1 MATVNHF
8 DNRSKSAPMLSR
20 VADSL
25 YWMSR
30 YVERAENVA
39 RILDVNLQ
47 LMLDLPKLGAEQEK
61 KIWSP
66 VLRSTC
72 DHEDFDKYYKS
83 TSADNVIDYLTL
95 NTKNSNSIINCL
107 TSARENA
114 RHVREQISLEMW
126 EEINRT
132 YLWIKGQTLKKIQKI
147 GPYEFFNEV
156 KNASHLFQGI
166 TDGTMTHGEDWD
178 FIQVGKYLER
188 ADMVTRI
195 LDANDEIFINAPA
208 SLMNG
213 GTLQW
218 SAILRSCS
226 SHDAYRKFYVAQVEP
241 DKVVE
246 FLILNEFFPRSIR
259 SCAGALD
266 IALRRISGTQE
277 ERFTNQAEKL
287 SGRLV
292 AELNYS
298 ALEDIKTVGMHK
310 YMDELQVK
318 LNAIGEA
325 IFQTYLFSPPLPE
338 PDAEPAPAATE
349 TKPEPKQEQKQ
360 EAKSD
365 GPAPRKSGQT
375 QRIPKPAKV

>member
-1 MATVNHF
+1 
-8 DNRSKSAPMLSR
+8 MLSR

-30 YVERAENVA
+30 YAERGENIA

-47 LMLDLPKLGAEQEK
+47 LMLDMPKLGPEEQ
-61 KIWSP
+61 KILWEP
-66 VLRSTC
+66 VLRSTG
-72 DHEDFDKYYKS
+72 DHEDFYKHYKV
-83 TSADNVIDYLTL
+83 TSSENVIDFLTL
-95 NTKNSNSIINCL
+95 NPKNSNSIINCI
-107 TSARENA
+107 TTARENA

-132 YLWIKGQTLKKIQKI
+132 YLWMKAVTLKKIQKQ
-147 GPYEFFNEV
+147 GPYEFFTAV

-188 ADMVTRI
+188 ADMTTRI
-195 LDANDEIFINAPA
+195 LDANDEIFISRP
-208 SLMNG
+208 SKSTHTG

-259 SCAGALD
+259 FCAGALD
-266 IALRRISGTQE
+266 LALRRISGCKDE
-277 ERFTNQAEKL
+277 HFTNQAEKL
-287 SGRLV
+287 TGRLV

-298 ALEDIKTVGMHK
+298 ALEDIKTVGMHQ
-310 YMDELQVK
+310 YMDELQIK
-318 LNAIGEA
+318 LNSIGGA
-325 IFQTYLFSPPLPE
+325 IFQTYLFFPPRAVPE
-338 PDAEPAPAATE
+338 PEAEAAKEKAPE
-349 TKPEPKQEQKQ
+349 PELKPEIVKPTPKQ
-360 EAKSD
+360 S
-365 GPAPRKSGQT
+365 QT
-375 QRIPKPAKV
+375 QKIPKPAKVG

>member
-1 MATVNHF
+1 
-8 DNRSKSAPMLSR
+8 MLSR

-30 YVERAENVA
+30 YAERAENIA

-47 LMLDLPKLGAEQEK
+47 LMLDLPKLGPEEQKALWE
-61 KIWSP
+61 P
-66 VLRSTC
+66 VLRSTG
-72 DHEDFDKYYKS
+72 DHADYDKHYKET
-83 TSADNVIDYLTL
+83 TSDNVIDFLTL
-95 NTKNSNSIINCL
+95 NTKNPNSILNCV
-107 TSARENA
+107 TTARENA

-132 YLWIKGQTLKKIQKI
+132 YLWMKSQTLKKITRQ
-147 GPYEFFNEV
+147 GPYEFFTQV

-188 ADMVTRI
+188 ADMTTRI
-195 LDANDEIFINAPA
+195 LDANDEIFIKRPA
-208 SLMNG
+208 TKFQTG

-259 SCAGALD
+259 YCAGSLND
-266 IALRRISGTQE
+266 ALRSISGCKDE
-277 ERFTNQAEKL
+277 HFSNMAEKL
-287 SGRLV
+287 TGRLV

-298 ALEDIKTVGMHK
+298 ALEDIKTVGMHQ
-310 YMDELQVK
+310 YMDEIQVK
-318 LNAIGEA
+318 LNNIGEA
-325 IFQTYLFSPPLPE
+325 IFQTYLFSPPLTIIE
-338 PDAEPAPAATE
+338 EEKEEKAKPA
-349 TKPEPKQEQKQ
+349 QKQ
-360 EAKSD
+360 SKATAS
-365 GPAPRKSGQT
+365 A
-375 QRIPKPAKV
+375 

>member
-8 DNRSKSAPMLSR
+8 DNRKSATPMLSR

-30 YVERAENVA
+30 YVERAENIA

-47 LMLDLPKLGAEQEK
+47 LMLDLPKLGAEEEK

-66 VLRSTC
+66 VLRSTGEH
-72 DHEDFDKYYKS
+72 DDFDKHYKS
-83 TSADNVIDYLTL
+83 TSSENVIDFLTL
-95 NTKNSNSIINCL
+95 NTKNSNSIINCI

-132 YLWIKGQTLKKIQKI
+132 YLWMKGQTLKKILKV
-147 GPYEFFNEV
+147 GPYEFFNDV

-178 FIQVGKYLER
+178 FIQVGSFLER
-188 ADMVTRI
+188 ADMVTRL
-195 LDANDEIFINAPA
+195 LDANDEIFINAPD

-259 SCAGALD
+259 FCAGALD
-266 IALRRISGTQE
+266 ESLRRISGTQE

-298 ALEDIKTVGMHK
+298 ALEDIKTIGMHK

-338 PDAEPAPAATE
+338 HEPEPAVEA
-349 TKPEPKQEQKQ
+349 KQEQKQ
-360 EAKSD
+360 ETKSE
-365 GPAPRKSGQT
+365 GAHPRKSGQT
-375 QRIPKPAKV
+375 QRLPKPAKV

>member
-1 MATVNHF
+1 MI
-8 DNRSKSAPMLSR
+8 MLSR

-30 YVERAENVA
+30 YVERAENIA

-47 LMLDLPKLGAEQEK
+47 LMLDLPKLNAEQQSAL
-61 KIWSP
+61 WLP
-66 VLRSTC
+66 VLRSTG
-72 DHEDFDKYYKS
+72 DGDFTEHFKEAKS
-83 TSADNVIDYLTL
+83 ESVIEFLTL
-95 NTKNSNSIINCL
+95 SPKNPNSILNCL

-132 YLWIKGQTLKKIQKI
+132 YLSLKGLTAKKIARSGAYDFYNHI
-147 GPYEFFNEV
+147 
-156 KNASHLFQGI
+156 KNASALFQGT

-178 FIQVGKYLER
+178 FIQVGKFLER
-188 ADMVTRI
+188 ADMTTRI
-195 LDANDEIFINAPA
+195 LDAHDEIFVNTPA
-208 SLMNG
+208 KSQTG

-259 SCAGALD
+259 FSVQAMND
-266 IALRRISGTQE
+266 ALRRISGARDE
-277 ERFTNQAEKL
+277 VFSNHAEKL
-287 SGRLV
+287 AGRLV
-292 AELNYS
+292 ADLNFS
-298 ALEDIKTVGMHK
+298 ALEDIKTVGMHN
-310 YMDELQVK
+310 YMDETQVK

-325 IFQTYLFSPPLPE
+325 IYKTYLFCPPPELPE
-338 PDAEPAPAATE
+338 PEPEPVKAAKGATIKLPAVDKKAPAI
-349 TKPEPKQEQKQ
+349 TKE
-360 EAKSD
+360 EA
-365 GPAPRKSGQT
+365 GSGQT
-375 QRIPKPAKV
+375 QKLSSAKQSQG

>member
-1 MATVNHF
+1 
-8 DNRSKSAPMLSR
+8 MLSR

-30 YVERAENVA
+30 YAERAENIA

-47 LMLDLPKLGAEQEK
+47 LLLDLPKLGPEEQNALWE
-61 KIWSP
+61 P
-66 VLRSTC
+66 VLRSTG
-72 DHEDFDKYYKS
+72 DHEDFYKHYKEA
-83 TSADNVIDYLTL
+83 TNEYVIDFLTL
-95 NTKNSNSIINCL
+95 NPKNSNSIVNCI
-107 TSARENA
+107 TTARENA

-132 YLWIKGQTLKKIQKI
+132 YLWIKGQTLKKIQKQ
-147 GPYEFFNEV
+147 GPYEFFTAV

-178 FIQVGKYLER
+178 FIMVGRYLER
-188 ADMVTRI
+188 ADMTTRI
-195 LDANDEIFINAPA
+195 LDANDEIFIRTPSN
-208 SLMNG
+208 SHTS

-259 SCAGALD
+259 FSAGALD
-266 IALRRISGTQE
+266 EALRRISGTQE

-287 SGRLV
+287 TGRLV

-325 IFQTYLFSPPLPE
+325 IFKVFFFSPPLTELVPE
-338 PDAEPAPAATE
+338 AEAPVE
-349 TKPEPKQEQKQ
+349 KKLEPKAETPK
-360 EAKSD
+360 
-365 GPAPRKSGQT
+365 PRQSQT
-375 QRIPKPAKV
+375 QKMPKPAKV

>member
-1 MATVNHF
+1 
-8 DNRSKSAPMLSR
+8 MLSR

-30 YVERAENVA
+30 YAERGENIA

-47 LMLDLPKLGAEQEK
+47 LMLDMPKLGPEEQKALWE
-61 KIWSP
+61 P
-66 VLRSTC
+66 VLRSTG
-72 DHEDFDKYYKS
+72 DHEDFYEYYKV
-83 TSADNVIDYLTL
+83 TSSENVIDFLTL
-95 NTKNSNSIINCL
+95 HSKNSNSILNCI
-107 TSARENA
+107 TTARENA

-132 YLWIKGQTLKKIQKI
+132 YLWMKSQTLKKIQRQ
-147 GPYEFFNEV
+147 GPYEFFTAV

-178 FIQVGKYLER
+178 FIQVAKYLER
-188 ADMVTRI
+188 ADMTTRI
-195 LDANDEIFINAPA
+195 LDANDEIFIRTPTKNTHT
-208 SLMNG
+208 G

-259 SCAGALD
+259 FCAQALD
-266 IALRRISGTQE
+266 EALRRISGCTGE
-277 ERFTNQAEKL
+277 HFTNQAEKL
-287 SGRLV
+287 TGRLV

-298 ALEDIKTVGMHK
+298 ALEDIKTVGMHQ

-318 LNAIGEA
+318 LNTIGEA
-325 IFQTYLFSPPLPE
+325 IFQTYLFSPPLTEPE
-338 PDAEPAPAATE
+338 PEPEPETKAEPAAEKAPT
-349 TKPEPKQEQKQ
+349 QSQKQ
-360 EAKSD
+360 GRAVAS
-365 GPAPRKSGQT
+365 P
-375 QRIPKPAKV
+375 

>member
-1 MATVNHF
+1 
-8 DNRSKSAPMLSR
+8 MLSR

-30 YVERAENVA
+30 YAERGENIA

-47 LMLDLPKLGAEQEK
+47 LMLDLPKLDPEGQKALWE
-61 KIWSP
+61 P
-66 VLRSTC
+66 VLRSTG
-72 DHEDFDKYYKS
+72 DHEDFYKHCKV
-83 TSADNVIDYLTL
+83 TSSENVIEFLTL
-95 NTKNSNSIINCL
+95 NPKNPNSIVNCI
-107 TSARENA
+107 TTARENA

-132 YLWIKGQTLKKIQKI
+132 YLWMKGQTLKKIQRQ
-147 GPYEFFNEV
+147 GPYEFFTAV

-188 ADMVTRI
+188 ADMTTRI
-195 LDANDEIFINAPA
+195 LDANDEIFIKQPA
-208 SLMNG
+208 ATQTS
-213 GTLQW
+213 GTLHW

-259 SCAGALD
+259 FCAQALND
-266 IALRRISGTQE
+266 ALRRISGCKE
-277 ERFTNQAEKL
+277 EHFTNLAEKL
-287 SGRLV
+287 AGRVV

-298 ALEDIKTVGMHK
+298 ALEDIKTVGMHE

-325 IFQTYLFSPPLPE
+325 IFQTYLFSPPLTEPE
-338 PDAEPAPAATE
+338 PKPEAEF
-349 TKPEPKQEQKQ
+349 KPEPPPKPTPKQ
-360 EAKSD
+360 S
-365 GPAPRKSGQT
+365 QT
-375 QRIPKPAKV
+375 QKLGKTTAAA

>member
-1 MATVNHF
+1 
-8 DNRSKSAPMLSR
+8 MLSR

-25 YWMSR
+25 SWMSR
-30 YVERAENVA
+30 YVERGENIA

-47 LMLDLPKLGAEQEK
+47 LMLDLPKLGAEEQK
-61 KIWSP
+61 ALWGP
-66 VLRSTC
+66 VLRSTG
-72 DHEDFDKYYKS
+72 DHEDFYEHYKAAS
-83 TSADNVIDYLTL
+83 SENVIDFLTL
-95 NTKNSNSIINCL
+95 NPKNSNSIINCI
-107 TSARENA
+107 TTARENA

-132 YLWIKGQTLKKIQKI
+132 YLWMKSQTLKKIRTQ
-147 GPYEFFNEV
+147 GPYEFFTAV

-188 ADMVTRI
+188 ADMTTRI
-195 LDANDEIFINAPA
+195 LDANDEIFIRTPA
-208 SLMNG
+208 KSTHTG

-259 SCAGALD
+259 FCAQALD
-266 IALRRISGTQE
+266 EALRRISGCTGE
-277 ERFTNQAEKL
+277 HFTNQAEKL
-287 SGRLV
+287 TGRLV

-298 ALEDIKTVGMHK
+298 ALEDIKTVGMHQ

-325 IFQTYLFSPPLPE
+325 IFQTYLFSPPLNVPE
-338 PDAEPAPAATE
+338 PEPAAGAKADSEPEFA
-349 TKPEPKQEQKQ
+349 PEP
-360 EAKSD
+360 
-365 GPAPRKSGQT
+365 PP
-375 QRIPKPAKV
+375 

>member
-1 MATVNHF
+1 
-8 DNRSKSAPMLSR
+8 MLSR

-30 YVERAENVA
+30 YAERAENIA

-47 LMLDLPKLGAEQEK
+47 LMLDLPKLAPEEQKALWE
-61 KIWSP
+61 P
-66 VLRSTC
+66 VLRSTG
-72 DHEDFDKYYKS
+72 DHEDFDKHYKE
-83 TSADNVIDYLTL
+83 TTNDNVIDFLTL
-95 NTKNSNSIINCL
+95 NTKNSNSIVNCI
-107 TSARENA
+107 TTARENA

-132 YLWIKGQTLKKIQKI
+132 YLWMKSQTLKKIQRQ
-147 GPYEFFNEV
+147 GPYEFFTAV

-188 ADMVTRI
+188 ADMTTRI
-195 LDANDEIFINAPA
+195 LDANDEIFIKRPTNK
-208 SLMNG
+208 SHVG

-259 SCAGALD
+259 YCAAALND
-266 IALRRISGTQE
+266 ALRRISGTKGE
-277 ERFTNQAEKL
+277 HFSNLAEKL
-287 SGRLV
+287 AGRLV

-310 YMDELQVK
+310 YMDELQIK
-318 LNAIGEA
+318 LNNIGDG
-325 IFQTYLFSPPLPE
+325 IFQTYLFSPPLPTFE
-338 PDAEPAPAATE
+338 PEEEKAPV
-349 TKPEPKQEQKQ
+349 QKQ
-360 EAKSD
+360 MQKQ
-365 GPAPRKSGQT
+365 GKVPAG
-375 QRIPKPAKV
+375 A

>member
-1 MATVNHF
+1 
-8 DNRSKSAPMLSR
+8 MLSR

-30 YVERAENVA
+30 YAERAENIA

-47 LMLDLPKLGAEQEK
+47 LMLDMPKLDHEQQKEL
-61 KIWSP
+61 WEP
-66 VLRSTC
+66 VLRSTG
-72 DHEDFDKYYKS
+72 DHESYDDHYKQT
-83 TSADNVIDYLTL
+83 TSDNVIDFLTF
-95 NTKNSNSIINCL
+95 NTKNSNSIVNCI
-107 TSARENA
+107 TTARENA

-132 YLWIKGQTLKKIQKI
+132 YLWMKNQTLTKIKRQ
-147 GPYEFFNEV
+147 GPYEFFTAV

-188 ADMVTRI
+188 ADMTTRI
-195 LDANDEIFINAPA
+195 LDANDEIFIRQPA
-208 SLMNG
+208 TSETG

-259 SCAGALD
+259 FCAQSLD
-266 IALRRISGTQE
+266 DALRRISGSAGE
-277 ERFTNQAEKL
+277 YFTNQAEKL
-287 SGRLV
+287 TGRFV
-292 AELNYS
+292 AEMNFS

-310 YMDELQVK
+310 YMDEIQIK
-318 LNAIGEA
+318 LNSIGEA
-325 IFQTYLFSPPLPE
+325 IYKTYLFFPSTE
-338 PDAEPAPAATE
+338 PAAEPAPS
-349 TKPEPKQEQKQ
+349 QSQSQ
-360 EAKSD
+360 S
-365 GPAPRKSGQT
+365 QT
-375 QRIPKPAKV
+375 QIPIVVVPG

>member
-1 MATVNHF
+1 
-8 DNRSKSAPMLSR
+8 MLSR

-30 YVERAENVA
+30 YVERAENIA

-47 LMLDLPKLGAEQEK
+47 LMLDLPKLGPEEQ
-61 KIWSP
+61 KILWEP
-66 VLRSTC
+66 VLRSTG
-72 DHEDFDKYYKS
+72 DHEDFDKYYKET
-83 TSADNVIDYLTL
+83 TSDNVIDFLTL
-95 NTKNSNSIINCL
+95 SPKNSNSIINCI
-107 TSARENA
+107 TTARENA

-132 YLWIKGQTLKKIQKI
+132 YLWMKSQTLKKIVRQ
-147 GPYEFFNEV
+147 GPYEFFTQV
-156 KNASHLFQGI
+156 KNASHLFQGV

-188 ADMVTRI
+188 ADMTTRI
-195 LDANDEIFINAPA
+195 LDANDEIFISQPA
-208 SLMNG
+208 KSQTS

-259 SCAGALD
+259 YCAQELNYS
-266 IALRRISGTQE
+266 LRRISGCKE
-277 ERFTNQAEKL
+277 EHYTNLAEKL
-287 SGRLV
+287 AGRLV

-310 YMDELQVK
+310 YMDEIQIK
-318 LNAIGEA
+318 LNGIGAA
-325 IFQTYLFSPPLPE
+325 IFQTYLFSPPLTAPE
-338 PDAEPAPAATE
+338 PEPEPA
-349 TKPEPKQEQKQ
+349 TKQTQSQKQ
-360 EAKSD
+360 E
-365 GPAPRKSGQT
+365 
-375 QRIPKPAKV
+375 KVTAGA

>member
-1 MATVNHF
+1 
-8 DNRSKSAPMLSR
+8 MLSR

-30 YVERAENVA
+30 YAERAENIA

-47 LMLDLPKLGAEQEK
+47 LMLDLPKLGPAETKEL
-61 KIWSP
+61 WEP
-66 VLRSTC
+66 VLRSTG
-72 DHEDFDKYYKS
+72 DGEDFYDHHKEA
-83 TSADNVIDYLTL
+83 TSEAVIEFLTL
-95 NTKNSNSIINCL
+95 NPKNPNSIINCL
-107 TSARENA
+107 TNARENA

-126 EEINRT
+126 EEINRA
-132 YLWIKGQTLKKIQKI
+132 YLGMKSQTLKKIVRM
-147 GPYEFFNEV
+147 GPYEFFTQV

-188 ADMVTRI
+188 ADMTTRI
-195 LDANDEIFINAPA
+195 LDANDEIFVKQPA
-208 SLMNG
+208 ASQTS

-259 SCAGALD
+259 FCAQSLND
-266 IALRRISGTQE
+266 ALRRISGCKE
-277 ERFTNQAEKL
+277 EHFTNLAEKL
-287 SGRLV
+287 AGRLV

-310 YMDELQVK
+310 YMDEVQIK

-325 IFQTYLFSPPLPE
+325 IFQTYLFSPPLTAPE
-338 PDAEPAPAATE
+338 PEAA
-349 TKPEPKQEQKQ
+349 QEQTQKQ
-360 EAKSD
+360 GST
-365 GPAPRKSGQT
+365 ST
-375 QRIPKPAKV
+375 VV

>member
-1 MATVNHF
+1 
-8 DNRSKSAPMLSR
+8 MLSR

-30 YVERAENVA
+30 YAERAENIA

-47 LMLDLPKLGAEQEK
+47 LMLDLPKLAPEEQKGLWE
-61 KIWSP
+61 P
-66 VLRSTC
+66 LLRSTG
-72 DHEDFDKYYKS
+72 DHEEFYQYHKV
-83 TSADNVIDYLTL
+83 TSSENVIDFLTL
-95 NTKNSNSIINCL
+95 YPKNSNSILNCV
-107 TSARENA
+107 TTARENA

-126 EEINRT
+126 EEINRA
-132 YLWIKGQTLKKIQKI
+132 YLWMKSQTLKKIQRQ
-147 GPYEFFNEV
+147 GPYEFFMQV

-188 ADMVTRI
+188 ADMTTRI
-195 LDANDEIFINAPA
+195 LDANDEIFVKQPTN
-208 SLMNG
+208 SHTS

-259 SCAGALD
+259 FCALALND
-266 IALRRISGTQE
+266 ALRRISGCKE

-287 SGRLV
+287 TGRLV

-298 ALEDIKTVGMHK
+298 ALEDIKTVGMHQ
-310 YMDELQVK
+310 YVDELQIK

-325 IFQTYLFSPPLPE
+325 IFQTYLFSPPLSEPE
-338 PDAEPAPAATE
+338 PEPEPASAKAPT
-349 TKPEPKQEQKQ
+349 QSQKQ
-360 EAKSD
+360 GKTTAV
-365 GPAPRKSGQT
+365 A
-375 QRIPKPAKV
+375 

>member
-1 MATVNHF
+1 
-8 DNRSKSAPMLSR
+8 MLSR

-30 YVERAENVA
+30 YVERGENIA

-47 LMLDLPKLGAEQEK
+47 LMLDLPKLDSSGQKTLWE
-61 KIWSP
+61 P
-66 VLRSTC
+66 VLRSTG
-72 DHEDFDKYYKS
+72 DHADFFKHHKDANS
-83 TSADNVIDYLTL
+83 DNVIEFLTL
-95 NTKNSNSIINCL
+95 NAKNTNSILNCI

-132 YLWIKGQTLKKIQKI
+132 YLWIKGQTLKKIVRQ
-147 GPYEFFNEV
+147 GPYEFFSQV

-188 ADMVTRI
+188 ADMTTRI
-195 LDANDEIFINAPA
+195 LDANDEIFITQPA
-208 SLMNG
+208 KSQTS

-259 SCAGALD
+259 FSAQELNT
-266 IALRRISGTQE
+266 ALRSISGCKDE
-277 ERFTNQAEKL
+277 HFTNLAEKL
-287 SGRLV
+287 AGRLV

-298 ALEDIKTVGMHK
+298 ALEDIKTVGMHQ

-318 LNAIGEA
+318 LNTIGEA
-325 IFQTYLFSPPLPE
+325 IFQTYLFSPPLTSPE
-338 PDAEPAPAATE
+338 PEPEPKSEPAPAQT
-349 TKPEPKQEQKQ
+349 QSQKQ
-360 EAKSD
+360 SKATAS
-365 GPAPRKSGQT
+365 A
-375 QRIPKPAKV
+375 